1 LKTTYAELYE
11 RFSWRPIPH
20 CPGRY
25 VLPQQSPCELRL
37 EDLTGNACETC
48 EYEVSTARDVVVVT
62 ALDEG
67 GLISYKRADG
77 SLLHTLNTPEGFQRK
92 LGQLGIDFLEKKT
105 FVG

>member
-1 LKTTYAELYE
+1 MKMTYAELYE

-25 VLPQQSPCELRL
+25 VLPQRFARELRL
-37 EDLTGNACETC
+37 EDLTGNACETGD
-48 EYEVSTARDVVVVT
+48 YEVSAARDVVIVT

-92 LGQLGIDFLEKKT
+92 LGQLGIDFPEKKT

>member
-1 LKTTYAELYE
+1 MTYAELYE
-11 RFSWRPIPH
+11 RFAWRPIPH

-25 VLPQQSPCELRL
+25 VLPQKSACELRL
-37 EDLTGNACETC
+37 EDLTGGARETC
-48 EYEVSTARDVVVVT
+48 EYEVSAAQDVVVVT

-92 LGQLGIDFLEKKT
+92 LSQLGIDFPEKKA
-105 FVG
+105 FVS